1 MSNAPAKKKT
11 FVSNA
16 LFIRGHFCFLELK
29 LYSKNFL
36 VPFELCQTSTT
47 FITFA
52 PFRAYNFWNFF
63 VKLFNFRKFWFVY
76 FLPSLSSW
84 KMFKPVFDFMPF
96 FSMIFFFFILY
107 VVLALISIW
116 IQTWNTLLY
125 IHICIFHMNF
135 LKVAHLNC
143 KPPII
148 QWITFTQPSKIPGT
162 FTSADGQYL
171 GRVYYFDSR

>member
-1 MSNAPAKKKT
+1 LSNAPAKKRKT

-16 LFIRGHFCFLELK
+16 LFIRGHLCFLELK

-36 VPFELCQTSTT
+36 VPFELCQTSRT

-63 VKLFNFRKFWFVY
+63 VKLFH
-76 FLPSLSSW
+76 
-84 KMFKPVFDFMPF
+84 
-96 FSMIFFFFILY
+96 FFFCILY

-135 LKVAHLNC
+135 LKVAHLNY
-143 KPPII
+143 KPSII
-148 QWITFTQPSKIPGT
+148 AWITFTQPSKIPGT